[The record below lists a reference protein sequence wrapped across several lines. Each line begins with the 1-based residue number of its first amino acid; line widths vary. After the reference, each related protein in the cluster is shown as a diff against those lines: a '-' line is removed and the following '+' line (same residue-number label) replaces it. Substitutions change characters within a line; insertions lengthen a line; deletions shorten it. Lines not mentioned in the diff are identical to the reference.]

1 MTGVES
7 SGWFRWSGDLAHAFM
22 FRDIVKTMIPSP
34 PRTQRER
41 VVAPRHGQA
50 VDAWPE
56 GLRRR
61 STVSVVYAP
70 GR

>member
-1 MTGVES
+1 MRS
-7 SGWFRWSGDLAHAFM
+7 CSG
-22 FRDIVKTMIPSP
+22 DIVKTMIPSR

-41 VVAPRHGQA
+41 VIATRHGQA
-50 VDAWPE
+50 IDAWPE

-61 STVSVVYAP
+61 STVSVVYVP

>member
-1 MTGVES
+1 MSCGTDKEHPEEFTLNRVLRLIDEVC
-7 SGWFRWSGDLAHAFM
+7 AQ
-22 FRDIVKTMIPSP
+22 
-34 PRTQRER
+34 QRER
-41 VVAPRHGQA
+41 VIATRHAQA

-61 STVSVVYAP
+61 STVSVVYVP